1 MATMSYHAEN
11 GHEFVGLRVRF
22 TGDMQVVYDTLA
34 GKRTILGIKSKAT
47 NRGKIDEALREGIAS
62 KNVFTGLVNALI
74 SRSIEV
80 EYVD

>member
-1 MATMSYHAEN
+1 MSYHAEN

-22 TGDMQVVYDTLA
+22 TGDMQVVYDTFA

-62 KNVFTGLVNALI
+62 KNVFTGLVNALS

>member
-1 MATMSYHAEN
+1 MSYHAEN

-62 KNVFTGLVNALI
+62 KNVFTGLVNAFI

>member
-1 MATMSYHAEN
+1 MSYHAEN

-34 GKRTILGIKSKAT
+34 GKRAILGIKSKAT

-62 KNVFTGLVNALI
+62 KNVFTGLVNALS

>member
-1 MATMSYHAEN
+1 MSYHAEN

-62 KNVFTGLVNALI
+62 KNVFICLVNALS

-80 EYVD
+80 

>member
-1 MATMSYHAEN
+1 MSYHAEN

-62 KNVFTGLVNALI
+62 KNVFIGLVNALS
-74 SRSIEV
+74 SRSI
-80 EYVD
+80 

>member
-1 MATMSYHAEN
+1 MSYHAEN

-62 KNVFTGLVNALI
+62 KNVFTG
-74 SRSIEV
+74 
-80 EYVD
+80 

>member
-1 MATMSYHAEN
+1 MSYHAEN

-22 TGDMQVVYDTLA
+22 TCDMQVVYDTLA

-62 KNVFTGLVNALI
+62 KNVFIGLVNALS